1 MRNKDSVLKHLL
13 RDQSKMY
20 YALNEHNIQ
29 SSINPSDFKD
39 VKFGKNS
46 AFFNTMMADG
56 HVFNPYIHRRFL
68 PAKFKKMCETSA
80 QLSLDRYDDLWFSGS
95 YMFKIITKELHVASI
110 LMVADPAAFEE
121 RTLFFDFR
129 NCMTM
134 IRELL
139 HNIKKR
145 PTPTQDQIWVDE
157 MLIKL
162 QRAATYEDLERV
174 SKQIK
179 DSINDRWIV
188 HSAAETQ
195 SVMSIFSE
203 IYVRVGAYYSI
214 KNELMFHHKTVD
226 GFPGE
231 FGCNK
236 LRGMIEDGIST
247 KELVDLARS
256 MWH

>member
-80 QLSLDRYDDLWFSGS
+80 QLSLDRYDDLWFNGS
-95 YMFKIITKELHVASI
+95 YMFKVITKELHVASI

-121 RTLFFDFR
+121 RTLFFNFR

-139 HNIKKR
+139 HNIKKSL
-145 PTPTQDQIWVDE
+145 TPMRDKVWADE

-162 QRAATYEDLERV
+162 QHAATYEDLERV

-179 DSINDRWIV
+179 DSINDRWSV
-188 HSAAETQ
+188 QYAAERQT
-195 SVMSIFSE
+195 VMSIFSE
-203 IYVRVGAYYSI
+203 IYVRAGAYYSI
-214 KNELMFHHKTVD
+214 KNELMFNHKAVG

-247 KELVDLARS
+247 KELVDLARN
-256 MWH
+256 MWR